1 MPESTGTETTVPETS
16 RPGTAV
22 SDTTGPET
30 TGPAIRLT
38 AEAWESLFRAQVAV
52 MRQLRNDPSFKKLA
66 IGEYD
71 VLFNLSRCPT
81 GWTRLNELNR
91 QLLISQPS
99 LSRMAERL
107 EGKGL
112 IQRKPAPDDQRGV
125 MVGLTDSGKELQREI
140 GAAHVRVI
148 HSLLGPILG
157 TEELEQLLS
166 LTRRIREGVDDP
178 ERADY

>member
-1 MPESTGTETTVPETS
+1 MPE
-16 RPGTAV
+16 TAV

>member
-1 MPESTGTETTVPETS
+1 MPESTGTESTVPEATVPETTVPET
-16 RPGTAV
+16 P
-22 SDTTGPET
+22 
-30 TGPAIRLT
+30 GPAIRLT

-52 MRQLRNDPSFKKLA
+52 MRRLRNDPSFKKLA

-91 QLLISQPS
+91 HLLISQPS

-107 EGKGL
+107 EAKGL

-125 MVGLTDSGKELQREI
+125 MVGLTDSGRELQREI

-148 HSLLGPILG
+148 YSLLGPVLA
-157 TEELEQLLS
+157 TEELEQLLT
-166 LTRRIREGVDDP
+166 LTRRIRDGVDDP

>member
-1 MPESTGTETTVPETS
+1 MPEATVPETTVPET
-16 RPGTAV
+16 P
-22 SDTTGPET
+22 
-30 TGPAIRLT
+30 GPAIRLT

-52 MRQLRNDPSFKKLA
+52 MRRLRNDPSFKKLA

-91 QLLISQPS
+91 HLLISQPS

-107 EGKGL
+107 EAKGL

-125 MVGLTDSGKELQREI
+125 MVGLTDSGRELQREI

-148 HSLLGPILG
+148 YSLLGPVLA
-157 TEELEQLLS
+157 TEELEQLLT
-166 LTRRIREGVDDP
+166 LTRRIRDGVDDP